1 MNLSAHFS
9 LQELTASQTAV
20 RRGIDNTPTAEAL
33 QNLQEL
39 ANGLERVRAVLKCP
53 ILISSGYRS
62 PKLNTAVG
70 GSKTSQHCK
79 GEAADFIAPGFGSP
93 MEVCKAI
100 VENRD
105 TIHFDQLIHEGTWV
119 HISFNSEPR
128 GSVLTAIFSNGPT
141 RYVKGIV

>member
-62 PKLNTAVG
+62 PKLNAAVG

-100 VENRD
+100 VENQD

-119 HISFNSEPR
+119 HLSFSPEPR

>member
-1 MNLSAHFS
+1 MILTKHFT
-9 LQELTASQTAV
+9 LAEFTTSQTAM

-39 ANGLERVRAVLKCP
+39 ANGLERVRAVLGCP

-62 PKLNTAVG
+62 PKLNAAIG
-70 GSKTSQHCK
+70 GARNSQHCK

-93 MEVCKAI
+93 MEVCKEI
-100 VENRD
+100 VRHQES
-105 TIHFDQLIHEGTWV
+105 IQFDQLIHEGSWV
-119 HISFNSEPR
+119 HISFTPEPR
-128 GSVLTAIFSNGPT
+128 GQVLTAVFGEGAT